1 MLILAVILVVVT
13 KWRSDGVIVGGFVSD
28 SSAISLVEMSEC
40 VYCEY
45 VDLLLLKAGVIISTS
60 MCTFGG

>member
-1 MLILAVILVVVT
+1 MLILAVILVMIS

-40 VYCEY
+40 VY
-45 VDLLLLKAGVIISTS
+45 L
-60 MCTFGG
+60 